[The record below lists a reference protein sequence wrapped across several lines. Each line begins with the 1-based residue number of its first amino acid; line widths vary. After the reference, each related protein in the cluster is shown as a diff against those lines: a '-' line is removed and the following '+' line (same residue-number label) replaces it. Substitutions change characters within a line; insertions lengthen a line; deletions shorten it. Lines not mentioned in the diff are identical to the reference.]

1 MSDSVRP
8 HRWQPA
14 RLPGSWDSPGKNT
27 EVGCHCLLHYEQIYG
42 NKLDN
47 LEEMDRFLEKC
58 SLSSLPG
65 SSVHGILQARIL
77 EWVAMPSS
85 RGSSQPRDW
94 TWISCIAGRFFIMWA
109 TREVPSHP
117 PQRKRWWKFRHLVM
131 QIKTVSHPLE
141 GLKCKTKIPENMKCI
156 NISSLMVTSL
166 PHSYKLLLLLLSL
179 FSRVQ
184 LCATP

>member
-1 MSDSVRP
+1 MSDSVQP

-14 RLPGSWDSPGKNT
+14 RLPRSWDSPGKNI

-58 SLSSLPG
+58 NLPSLPG

-77 EWVAMPSS
+77 GWVAIPFS

-94 TWISCIAGRFFIMWA
+94 TWISCIAGRLFTVWA
-109 TREVPSHP
+109 IREAPMAIWYFWAYEMVISEKCLNPVLVSASRLLFEDKHHTACVQHETSSP
-117 PQRKRWWKFRHLVM
+117 WVLRW
-131 QIKTVSHPLE
+131 
-141 GLKCKTKIPENMKCI
+141 PERQD
-156 NISSLMVTSL
+156 S
-166 PHSYKLLLLLLSL
+166 SL
-179 FSRVQ
+179 FSILRE
-184 LCATP
+184 LL